1 MFTKGVPSSIF
12 YRIKNW
18 LAAASPS
25 PILEMQDI
33 DLYKMNIYEA
43 HKFPLKMN
51 EAMILL
57 CAVIAFSYFFTDKST
72 DLNKKHSDIL
82 EKIEHMNER
91 NKAIE
96 EGLIVVISAVSTNN
110 SCISM
115 LGDTVQHLASNQER
129 TTDIYSTLT
138 NICTEIN
145 KKLRVNGI
153 VLKRT

>member
-1 MFTKGVPSSIF
+1 
-12 YRIKNW
+12 
-18 LAAASPS
+18 
-25 PILEMQDI
+25 MQDI
-33 DLYKMNIYEA
+33 DLYKMNIYET
-43 HKFPLKMN
+43 HKFPLKIN

-72 DLNKKHSDIL
+72 DLNKKHSDILEKIERMNETNKNIL

-138 NICTEIN
+138 GICTEIN

>member
-1 MFTKGVPSSIF
+1 
-12 YRIKNW
+12 
-18 LAAASPS
+18 
-25 PILEMQDI
+25 MQDI
-33 DLYKMNIYEA
+33 DLYKMNIYET
-43 HKFPLKMN
+43 HKFPLKIN

-57 CAVIAFSYFFTDKST
+57 CAVIMFSYFFTDKST
-72 DLNKKHSDIL
+72 DLNKKHSEIL
-82 EKIEHMNER
+82 EKIEHINER

-115 LGDTVQHLASNQER
+115 LGDSVQHLASNQER

-138 NICTEIN
+138 GICTDIN

-153 VLKRT
+153 VLKRN